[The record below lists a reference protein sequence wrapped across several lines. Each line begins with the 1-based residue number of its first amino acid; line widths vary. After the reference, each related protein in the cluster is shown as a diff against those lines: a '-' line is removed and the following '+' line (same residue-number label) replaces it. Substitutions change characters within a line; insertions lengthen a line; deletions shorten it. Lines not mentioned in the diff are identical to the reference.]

1 MIVANDTRFLR
12 QIWFCRQGWNF
23 SYEQTTKFILVTES
37 ARSTGLIWRAPKIIH
52 VKVWSFILSQ
62 NLLFYALLF
71 FFFNLQSDEMTS
83 PEHTRNCLGVHHS
96 LASRAT
102 DYIKKPCVFRFVTAD
117 WREFLFQAKYV
128 KHVQTTDIQ

>member
-1 MIVANDTRFLR
+1 MLAQIEVPVASNCWSSESVGL
-12 QIWFCRQGWNF
+12 
-23 SYEQTTKFILVTES
+23 YFICFV
-37 ARSTGLIWRAPKIIH
+37 
-52 VKVWSFILSQ
+52 
-62 NLLFYALLF
+62 Y
-71 FFFNLQSDEMTS
+71 LQSDEMTS

-128 KHVQTTDIQ
+128 VQTTHI